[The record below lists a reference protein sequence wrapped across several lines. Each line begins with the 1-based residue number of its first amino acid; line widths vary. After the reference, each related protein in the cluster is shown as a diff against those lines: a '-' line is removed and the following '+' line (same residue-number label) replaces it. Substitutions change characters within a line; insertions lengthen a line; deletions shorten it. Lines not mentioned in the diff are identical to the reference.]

1 MMRRMT
7 FLAPLAAVV
16 AISASAQAH
25 AQPRV
30 DITVGPRLEEQVDK
44 LGVPE
49 VNQQI
54 AKLQARIETALAA
67 RYPGA
72 TAELVLT
79 DLKPN
84 RPTREQLLKTP
95 GLDPLRSV
103 SIGGAAIEGQI
114 VTAEGERRPV
124 TFSYYTSNL
133 RDVYGYSVWWDAD
146 RAFERFADRI
156 ETGRY

>member
-1 MMRRMT
+1 MRRMT

-16 AISASAQAH
+16 AISASAQAQ

-44 LGVPE
+44 LGAPE
-49 VNQQI
+49 VNEQI
-54 AKLQARIETALAA
+54 AKLQGRVETALAA

-156 ETGRY
+156 ENGRY